1 MDPTLKSVNSRQ
13 EHKRSSSLGIVSGLR
28 ACAGGI
34 GFVARTPAVWPFA
47 AVPIGLMTVL
57 TCGFGVFGVWGAI
70 QASHYFFGEAAS
82 FWGHAG
88 SWLTTGLLSVAAL
101 VLAILLGFSLAQ
113 PLSGFALEAIV
124 RQQERAL
131 TGKVV
136 ASPGSKAGLLA
147 SLKIAAFTLIVGG
160 FVLTALFFV
169 DLVFPPATIVTVPL
183 KFVFCGWLFAW
194 DLLDYPLGLRGL
206 GVRDRLH
213 WVRRNLGA
221 FTTFG
226 IATTMSIIV
235 PGTVLLLL
243 PMGVAGATQLVIED
257 ERQGT

>member
-1 MDPTLKSVNSRQ
+1 M
-13 EHKRSSSLGIVSGLR
+13 
-28 ACAGGI
+28 
-34 GFVARTPAVWPFA
+34 
-47 AVPIGLMTVL
+47 
-57 TCGFGVFGVWGAI
+57 
-70 QASHYFFGEAAS
+70 
-82 FWGHAG
+82 
-88 SWLTTGLLSVAAL
+88 
-101 VLAILLGFSLAQ
+101 
-113 PLSGFALEAIV
+113 
-124 RQQERAL
+124 RQQECAL

-136 ASPGSKAGLLA
+136 ASPQSKAGLLA

-160 FVLTALFFV
+160 IVLCGLFFV
-169 DLVFPPATIVTVPL
+169 DLMFPPATIVTVPL

-226 IATTMSIIV
+226 IATTMAIIV

-257 ERQGT
+257 ERLGK